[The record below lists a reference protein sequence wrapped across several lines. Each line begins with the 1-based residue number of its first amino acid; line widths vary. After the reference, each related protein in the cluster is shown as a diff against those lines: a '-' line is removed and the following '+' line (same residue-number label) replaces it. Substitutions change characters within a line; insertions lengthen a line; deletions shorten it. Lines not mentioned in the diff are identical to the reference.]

1 MLEVITCI
9 FCVCTQEYT
18 AGSVGNI
25 YSDAASICIYMYVCM
40 YDFSLCRQHEYV
52 CNSVHANKREYT

>member
-9 FCVCTQEYT
+9 FCVYTQEYT

-25 YSDAASICIYMYVCM
+25 YSDAASICIYIYIYIYVCM
-40 YDFSLCRQHEYV
+40 YVWL
-52 CNSVHANKREYT
+52 